1 MSSAA
6 DPAPAAALPAPEHP
20 AALPAPG
27 DLATAL
33 ACFDGLPPV
42 TVGEML
48 GSWRGSG
55 FATGHPLDGLLE
67 RYGWHGKRF
76 DGPEDVHP
84 LVFAA
89 GGRLVSVNPALV
101 PTGLLLRP
109 PGAARTPLAARA
121 FALALPL
128 LTTTRP
134 AARLRMTEYRGVV
147 SATMCYDRL
156 PIHDVFR
163 RVDERT
169 LLGVMDLR
177 GTDRPFVFVLR
188 RPTTQAGG

>member
-1 MSSAA
+1 MSNAA
-6 DPAPAAALPAPEHP
+6 EPAAI
-20 AALPAPG
+20 LPAPG
-27 DLATAL
+27 NLETAL

-42 TVGEML
+42 TVEEML
-48 GSWRGSG
+48 GPWRGSG

-67 RYGWHGKRF
+67 HYGWHGKRF
-76 DGPEDVHP
+76 DSPDEVHP
-84 LVFAA
+84 LVFSA
-89 GGRLVSVNPALV
+89 GRRLVSVNPALM
-101 PTGLLLRP
+101 PTGLLVRP
-109 PGAARTPLAARA
+109 PGVVRTPLAARA
-121 FALALPL
+121 FALARTL

-134 AARLRMTEYRGVV
+134 TARLRMTEYRGVV

-177 GTDRPFVFVLR
+177 GSDRPFVFVLTRDEDR
-188 RPTTQAGG
+188 RI